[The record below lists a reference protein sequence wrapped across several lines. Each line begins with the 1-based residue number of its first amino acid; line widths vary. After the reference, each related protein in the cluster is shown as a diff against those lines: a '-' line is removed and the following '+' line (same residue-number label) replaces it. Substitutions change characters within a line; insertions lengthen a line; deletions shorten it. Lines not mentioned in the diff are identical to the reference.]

1 MLSEA
6 LAAVAAAGGIALVEA
21 MTTDTWTSAKREFA
35 RLMGRGTQERQEVA
49 ERRLERSRQE
59 LAGRSGAE
67 LERVRAAQEAAWRLR
82 LSDLLEDDPAAEA
95 ELRVLV
101 ATFGASVSAS
111 GQRSIAIG
119 GDNSG
124 IASSGDHATNVQ
136 LRAEAS
142 GTGRVYQAGR
152 DQSINER

>member
-6 LAAVAAAGGIALVEA
+6 LAALAAAGGTALVSA
-21 MTTDTWTSAKREFA
+21 MSTDAWTSAKQGFA
-35 RLMGRGTQERQEVA
+35 RLLGRGGPERQEVA

-59 LAGRSGAE
+59 LAGATSRE
-67 LERVRAAQEAAWRLR
+67 PERARVEQEAAWRLR

-101 ATFGASVSAS
+101 ARFGAAVPAS
-111 GQRSIAIG
+111 GERSISIG

-124 IASSGDHATNVQ
+124 IASTGDHATNVRM
-136 LRAEAS
+136 RAEATGS
-142 GTGRVYQAGR
+142 GRVHQAGR
-152 DQSINER
+152 DQTINER